1 MDVLRFVFF
10 LLPPESLV
18 TSPSNEANYWE
29 AKVWLY
35 DYNFRMHMCG
45 GDAISN
51 ERKEASS
58 RLQGSCGARRS
69 SIDFMR
75 LIEHNQASLFLYLKR
90 PKHLCNWMAK
100 HLTAVMDRIIID
112 MFY

>member
-1 MDVLRFVFF
+1 MDVLRFGFF
-10 LLPPESLV
+10 FYSPPESLV

-45 GDAISN
+45 GDATSN
-51 ERKEASS
+51 EQS
-58 RLQGSCGARRS
+58 RLQGSRGARRS
-69 SIDFMR
+69 SIDFLR